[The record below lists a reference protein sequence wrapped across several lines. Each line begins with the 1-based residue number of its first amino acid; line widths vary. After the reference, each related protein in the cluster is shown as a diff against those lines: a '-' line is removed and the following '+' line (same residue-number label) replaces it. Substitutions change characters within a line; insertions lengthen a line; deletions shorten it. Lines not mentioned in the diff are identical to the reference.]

1 MKLRDVLLK
10 PIGKITAK
18 DGIDIIRP
26 NGEVKDAE
34 SECCIYIGDRVKNS
48 SDKAIALIINEREI
62 TLEPG
67 QVTTVI
73 PITNGVI
80 EKIAKLQDEIL
91 NGKSIEELEETAAG
105 KELIKELS
113 SLGEAIFEHG
123 GHYSNIHASTNPI
136 DFIKNIK
143 QLEAAPSREPNIYED
158 TNPISAPVSTPRIE
172 APINNIHGAEPK
184 VEPKPEPKPAPITPF
199 TKDHIV
205 FIEDANGNGTLT
217 VDENGNPFLFTTVRV
232 KFPDNIKAFDI
243 INISKED
250 GSWTDGKVVTNV
262 ADGYV
267 EFDMPIQN
275 DFGKRVKLVAE
286 HLNQNGDHIATVTNG
301 LNIDKLPPLDDIT
314 FPEDANGDGTLG
326 LTENATNPNS
336 TAVRVGIPTYSGSG
350 DIITIKDK
358 DGTTTLGTAT
368 LTPADKTNGYVE
380 INVPVTKGKTLEIA
394 VDLEHSTIKTKPT
407 QKSLVIES
415 DPMPKLKATDITFTE
430 DADSDGK
437 LTPAE
442 NQTDPNK
449 TTVRVALPNDTLN
462 NDVVNIKVKDSTH
475 TGSHTVT
482 TADKTRG
489 YVEFEVPVT
498 AGKTTNV
505 VVNISRGSSITTD
518 VEKGLEVLDNHAP
531 KIGANDIIFTE
542 DTNSN
547 GTLSID
553 ENTTNPNATTVRVK
567 LPNGIKANDK
577 VVLEKKDG
585 SHNDDKVITDGD
597 ITKGYVEFD
606 TPISNGEK
614 VEVKVHVERTHYISS
629 TPTEKVLQVEPN
641 LKLTASDIV
650 FTEDAN
656 KNGTLALTENTTTPN
671 TTTVRVKLP
680 SVIAEDD
687 IVKIKAVGTS
697 LTDNKTITSTDKTN
711 GYVEFE
717 VPLKGIKNL
726 NIEALV
732 QRGTK
737 SYDSAD
743 KTLVIEKSPAPVIST
758 SDITFTEDTNSNG
771 HLSVGENQTNPATTT
786 VKIDLPS
793 GIKEGDI
800 VTLKDN
806 ANHTYTKTI
815 TTTDKTDGH
824 INFEVP
830 VTRDTTLKV
839 SVDVTRDTEKSTPAT
854 KDLIIDKPIPIIGAN
869 NIIFSEDGDSNN
881 ILTPDENT
889 TTPVTTTVKITL
901 PDDVKVGDKIK
912 IADKN
917 GTFTDS
923 HVITTADKTNGH
935 ISFEAPAT
943 KGKTIDAEVKVER
956 DGEDGGAAHK
966 ELKVFQPMG
975 MVGLVATED
984 ADGDLE
990 LTDFET
996 ADPSHTTVRVTLDS
1010 NVIVGDKVNV
1020 EGLKA
1025 GSTETKV
1032 HTVVADDIT
1041 RGYID
1046 FEGELKFNNSGSGA
1060 FHAKGWLERG
1070 SETSGDSFLDLLLK
1084 SLTPQLHVRVFLED
1098 TSRDNKLSVL
1108 ENTTTPDTTTLAIAI
1123 DTNTVKV
1130 GDIIKVKDANNAS
1143 YTGTHT
1149 VTAADI
1155 ANATGYNIRFEIPA
1169 IKGTTIKPKISVT
1182 RGSKT
1187 WGPENYLM
1195 DDLEIEN
1202 DPRDQVSLSI
1212 DPINTTGHITD
1223 ADLSHRTIKAVI
1235 RVNHKEL
1242 LNDGYEIEVK
1252 AYDKTI
1258 KAYKQDDGT
1267 YAADIRLADYKDDAD
1282 QKITATL
1289 KNATVNIDNGVSPVS
1304 TPVPE
1309 KTAEASYDT
1318 HFTRSVL
1325 DILDVNGSNVMT
1337 LADIKNDAD
1346 VHINGEV
1353 RGIYYKTGDK
1363 VFLTLPS
1370 GNVISA
1376 DVQPDGTF
1384 SATAKPSAFGITE
1397 DSRSES
1403 QPIIG
1408 RYSNDTGNYNDNHSF
1423 NIDTY
1428 VTNFMMMVDIKRA
1441 DDNNA
1446 NFEMNG
1452 RVNGLENSV
1461 NIDGTKNIYDAT
1473 DGGKMK
1479 LNLNLASYRDNATI
1493 KEQLSK
1499 IMDGWTYEVY
1509 FEKKSFD
1516 DQNYISGNTS
1526 YSRNSYSFSNKILSG
1541 KIKNGQI
1548 DYTHDIDIKSLLP
1561 DRGTENHDLLFYTR
1575 IVPPAGN
1582 KVYSTI
1588 VYEDR
1593 GETKTLN
1600 FNSDKSLTSGGYNF
1614 ILFNRTP
1621 IRDIDEDSANFFL
1634 HDGNTFYYTDSVKK
1648 IDISGNLFPVSK
1660 YDNREGENYAYR
1672 VWNNERSE
1680 KPISVYTIIN
1690 GNKYNAEIGDYGRVV
1705 FRNINTQ
1712 DLKDDSDH
1720 KYEIVVVHKDK
1731 YNNDVIS
1738 KREFSYNVVNENTV
1752 SNDEIEKAFSLNI
1765 DNNALEREA
1774 DWYKKDL
1781 LIREEGKQDTLL
1793 SHSKNHPRVLAFISN
1808 KYVSHLDH
1816 DVTLKIDIELRDS
1829 LKGDLVW
1836 YDPSDNKIKKITN
1849 GEITIKAGTHFK
1861 DIRILQSIKDDDQLN
1876 YDEEVSGI
1884 NEYGATITDGTM
1896 SLKKQNIIMKLKNSG
1911 GETLSTSKSYIAET
1925 DYDVRF
1931 NFDSPTFDF
1940 SKYVKS
1946 GSRDEL
1952 INGDR
1957 TLFLNNTNSTY
1968 KIVNA
1973 EKGFWKSNVEFVNEG
1988 VDVQIYSGN
1997 TNFIAKKIILNK
2009 GNNILRMDKNIWLYD
2024 LASNIS
2030 DEDMNNH
2037 AANTLTFYF
2046 DRRDSTI
2053 ELNLQENVNKSYK
2066 NLHILKSNY
2075 ENNFYF
2081 YTKPYEGDGSFYLK
2095 DLRISEKNIFF
2106 YNTFGDVRRDPSTR
2120 EVYIENL
2127 IVDNNGDSSYLPKI
2141 DYTSYSWVY
2150 QAFYNDGNFKTFF
2163 KNSKL
2168 AVSEIDHLPNATF
2181 ENTVI
2186 GDENSTSPV
2195 IIKNVNDISFL
2206 NGTTFANSVE
2216 ITAMDGKDA
2225 TNNHYVIDTTIDKDF
2240 TLTDTTIKNGGT
2252 NKFTFGEHSNVG
2264 NHANFNVD
2272 NSELIF
2278 ESGSEFHGKVK
2289 AGSGN
2294 NSITIKSGATFDGTI
2309 DMGDS
2314 ISNIVIEQGAHL
2326 GPNFH
2331 IGETGTENEQTSGKY
2346 DTLTIFDDLDFNN
2359 VDVRGV
2365 EQINIGTKARGE
2377 MINLDLAYSELAN
2390 LMRGNSGVIKFWGD
2404 NDNHMTLHNEAG
2416 KTFAMAADQSG
2427 VNGQPYTR
2435 YEVTDTVAGT
2445 TLRFDVHND
2454 INLQIQ

>member
-158 TNPISAPVSTPRIE
+158 TNPISAPVSTPKIE

-232 KFPDNIKAFDI
+232 KFPGNIKAFDI

-250 GSWTDGKVVTNV
+250 GSWTDGKVVTNI

-336 TAVRVGIPTYSGSG
+336 TTVRVGIPSYSGSG

-368 LTPADKTNGYVE
+368 LTPADKTKGYVE

-430 DADSDGK
+430 DANSDGK

-442 NQTDPNK
+442 N
-449 TTVRVALPNDTLN
+449 
-462 NDVVNIKVKDSTH
+462 
-475 TGSHTVT
+475 
-482 TADKTRG
+482 
-489 YVEFEVPVT
+489 
-498 AGKTTNV
+498 
-505 VVNISRGSSITTD
+505 
-518 VEKGLEVLDNHAP
+518 
-531 KIGANDIIFTE
+531 
-542 DTNSN
+542 
-547 GTLSID
+547 
-553 ENTTNPNATTVRVK
+553 
-567 LPNGIKANDK
+567 
-577 VVLEKKDG
+577 
-585 SHNDDKVITDGD
+585 
-597 ITKGYVEFD
+597 
-606 TPISNGEK
+606 
-614 VEVKVHVERTHYISS
+614 
-629 TPTEKVLQVEPN
+629 
-641 LKLTASDIV
+641 
-650 FTEDAN
+650 
-656 KNGTLALTENTTTPN
+656 TTTP
-671 TTTVRVKLP
+671 T
-680 SVIAEDD
+680 
-687 IVKIKAVGTS
+687 
-697 LTDNKTITSTDKTN
+697 
-711 GYVEFE
+711 
-717 VPLKGIKNL
+717 
-726 NIEALV
+726 
-732 QRGTK
+732 
-737 SYDSAD
+737 
-743 KTLVIEKSPAPVIST
+743 
-758 SDITFTEDTNSNG
+758 
-771 HLSVGENQTNPATTT
+771 
-786 VKIDLPS
+786 
-793 GIKEGDI
+793 
-800 VTLKDN
+800 
-806 ANHTYTKTI
+806 
-815 TTTDKTDGH
+815 
-824 INFEVP
+824 
-830 VTRDTTLKV
+830 
-839 SVDVTRDTEKSTPAT
+839 
-854 KDLIIDKPIPIIGAN
+854 
-869 NIIFSEDGDSNN
+869 
-881 ILTPDENT
+881 
-889 TTPVTTTVKITL
+889 TTTVKITL

-917 GTFTDS
+917 GTYSDS
-923 HVITTADKTNGH
+923 HVITTSDKTNGH

-1070 SETSGDSFLDLLLK
+1070 SETSGDSFLDLSLK

-1130 GDIIKVKDANNAS
+1130 GDIIKVKDANNTS

-1149 VTAADI
+1149 VTAADL
-1155 ANATGYNIRFEIPA
+1155 APSAGYITFEMPA

-1235 RVNHKEL
+1235 RVNHAEL

-1337 LADIKNDAD
+1337 LADIKNDTD

-1353 RGIYYKTGDK
+1353 RGIYNKVGDK
-1363 VFLTLPS
+1363 VFITLPS
-1370 GNVISA
+1370 GTVVPA
-1376 DVQPDGTF
+1376 DVNADGTF
-1384 SATAKPSAFGITE
+1384 SAVIKPSALGYPTTTDPDTYYRKYFNNNINAKYT
-1397 DSRSES
+1397 
-1403 QPIIG
+1403 
-1408 RYSNDTGNYNDNHSF
+1408 NDTGTYTDSDNFYINLKSGF
-1423 NIDTY
+1423 FGLKPT
-1428 VTNFMMMVDIKRA
+1428 FELA
-1441 DDNNA
+1441 EDNNA
-1446 NFEMNG
+1446 DIHFVDMNKKMG
-1452 RVNGLENSV
+1452 ASQFKNSI
-1461 NIDGTKNIYDAT
+1461 NLDETDKIYST
-1473 DGGKMK
+1473 PNGGKFK
-1479 LNLNLASYRDNATI
+1479 INLDFSNYNWQTPQNNHLVLNEEGIKALNSLTA
-1493 KEQLSK
+1493 
-1499 IMDGWTYEVY
+1499 GWKYEVY
-1509 FEKKSFD
+1509 LTKSRMSDFEYSYASFESLRSD
-1516 DQNYISGNTS
+1516 RTHIKLYEGTIID
-1526 YSRNSYSFSNKILSG
+1526 G
-1541 KIKNGQI
+1541 KTR
-1548 DYTHDIDIKSLLP
+1548 YTHDFNIKDYEPTRPTDNMIYDISVKLIPPVGDHTYSNFIQDGNVYVL
-1561 DRGTENHDLLFYTR
+1561 NSDLLQKDNHLMDTDPNRKYYQFESIINTFSNAPLALLGKKIGNFAFTKDSDANTLYYTPSVDK
-1575 IVPPAGN
+1575 IDMTSFLFGAKDHIAAN
-1582 KVYSTI
+1582 NS
-1588 VYEDR
+1588 D
-1593 GETKTLN
+1593 
-1600 FNSDKSLTSGGYNF
+1600 FNSTLVAWLKNYEKPDEVYLTINGKKYEGIIDPKVAKVRF
-1614 ILFNRTP
+1614 K
-1621 IRDIDEDSANFFL
+1621 DIDTLDFKN
-1634 HDGNTFYYTDSVKK
+1634 D
-1648 IDISGNLFPVSK
+1648 P
-1660 YDNREGENYAYR
+1660 
-1672 VWNNERSE
+1672 
-1680 KPISVYTIIN
+1680 
-1690 GNKYNAEIGDYGRVV
+1690 
-1705 FRNINTQ
+1705 
-1712 DLKDDSDH
+1712 DH
-1720 KYEIVVVHKDK
+1720 KYEITVVNRDK
-1731 YNNDVIS
+1731 YENKIRTT
-1738 KREFSYNVVNENTV
+1738 KEIAYNVIDEPAVSTAEIDKSFSIYTNGIAIETNQDETKGLIVRSGVRDQDYIGNKNTTETFMAFE
-1752 SNDEIEKAFSLNI
+1752 SNFKGEIIF
-1765 DNNALEREA
+1765 
-1774 DWYKKDL
+1774 
-1781 LIREEGKQDTLL
+1781 TL
-1793 SHSKNHPRVLAFISN
+1793 RN

-1816 DVTLKIDIELRDS
+1816 DITLKLDIQTNGNNVGKLW
-1829 LKGDLVW
+1829 W
-1836 YDPSDNKIKKITN
+1836 YDPSDDKIKEVHN
-1849 GEITIKAGTHFK
+1849 NEITIKAGTAFK
-1861 DIRILQSIKDDDQLN
+1861 DIRIAQMITDNDTLN
-1876 YDEEVSGI
+1876 YDVI
-1884 NEYGATITDGTM
+1884 DNTTNEYGGIVANSNM
-1896 SLKKQNIIMKLKNSG
+1896 SLKKQNVVIKLKNSND
-1911 GETLSTSKSYIAET
+1911 EVLSTINT
-1925 DYDVRF
+1925 FVGDNDYDVLIDPNGSSVNMLDYLQYNSMDGHRKLTF
-1931 NFDSPTFDF
+1931 NNTVTSTYSISETKRILDVPIEFANENVNVTFLA
-1940 SKYVKS
+1940 S
-1946 GSRDEL
+1946 GNHYNRNHSFKEL
-1952 INGDR
+1952 I
-1957 TLFLNNTNSTY
+1957 FS
-1968 KIVNA
+1968 
-1973 EKGFWKSNVEFVNEG
+1973 
-1988 VDVQIYSGN
+1988 
-1997 TNFIAKKIILNK
+1997 K
-2009 GNNILRMDKNIWLYD
+2009 GNNVLNLSGMYGVANID
-2024 LASNIS
+2024 AISSNMSAAELASNPTYTLEIRRPDDLAVNFLIKGDREHDFQGLNILKSTGNKPLTFNLESHRSDDLVAMDHKTIKNLTTSENVNFMVSNDLNVVVDNFNIS
-2030 DEDMNNH
+2030 NNGV
-2037 AANTLTFYF
+2037 AAKPTLTFKPEASGYSL
-2046 DRRDSTI
+2046 DNQVTTIKNSTINANIIDAPSLVIDNTRIGVPGDSTPTTI
-2053 ELNLQENVNKSYK
+2053 TLSGNLE
-2066 NLHILKSNY
+2066 LKS
-2075 ENNFYF
+2075 
-2081 YTKPYEGDGSFYLK
+2081 S
-2095 DLRISEKNIFF
+2095 
-2106 YNTFGDVRRDPSTR
+2106 
-2120 EVYIENL
+2120 
-2127 IVDNNGDSSYLPKI
+2127 
-2141 DYTSYSWVY
+2141 
-2150 QAFYNDGNFKTFF
+2150 
-2163 KNSKL
+2163 
-2168 AVSEIDHLPNATF
+2168 AV
-2181 ENTVI
+2181 
-2186 GDENSTSPV
+2186 
-2195 IIKNVNDISFL
+2195 FL
-2206 NGTTFANSVE
+2206 NSVE
-2216 ITAMDGKDA
+2216 ITAMDGKKA
-2225 TNNHYVIDTTIDKDF
+2225 ANNHYFIDMIIDKDF

-2359 VDVRGV
+2359 VDVRGI

-2390 LMRGNSGVIKFWGD
+2390 LMRGNNNTIKFWGD
-2404 NDNHMTLHNEAG
+2404 NDNNLTLHNESG

-2435 YEVTDTVAGT
+2435 YEVTDTIAGT

>member
-158 TNPISAPVSTPRIE
+158 TNPISAPVSTPKIE

-275 DFGKRVKLVAE
+275 DFGKRIKLVAE

-326 LTENATNPNS
+326 ITENTTNPNS
-336 TAVRVGIPTYSGSG
+336 TTVRVGIPSYSGSG

-358 DGTTTLGTAT
+358 DGTTTLGSAT
-368 LTPADKTNGYVE
+368 LTPADKTRGYVE

-442 NQTDPNK
+442 NQTNPNT
-449 TTVRVALPNDTLN
+449 TTVRVALPNDTLD

-505 VVNISRGSSITTD
+505 VVNISRGSSTTTD

-531 KIGANDIIFTE
+531 KIGVNDIIFTE
-542 DTNSN
+542 DTDKN

-614 VEVKVHVERTHYISS
+614 VEVKVHVERTHYIPS
-629 TPTEKVLQVEPN
+629 TPTEKVLQVE
-641 LKLTASDIV
+641 
-650 FTEDAN
+650 
-656 KNGTLALTENTTTPN
+656 
-671 TTTVRVKLP
+671 
-680 SVIAEDD
+680 
-687 IVKIKAVGTS
+687 
-697 LTDNKTITSTDKTN
+697 
-711 GYVEFE
+711 
-717 VPLKGIKNL
+717 
-726 NIEALV
+726 
-732 QRGTK
+732 
-737 SYDSAD
+737 
-743 KTLVIEKSPAPVIST
+743 
-758 SDITFTEDTNSNG
+758 
-771 HLSVGENQTNPATTT
+771 
-786 VKIDLPS
+786 
-793 GIKEGDI
+793 
-800 VTLKDN
+800 
-806 ANHTYTKTI
+806 
-815 TTTDKTDGH
+815 
-824 INFEVP
+824 
-830 VTRDTTLKV
+830 
-839 SVDVTRDTEKSTPAT
+839 
-854 KDLIIDKPIPIIGAN
+854 
-869 NIIFSEDGDSNN
+869 
-881 ILTPDENT
+881 
-889 TTPVTTTVKITL
+889 
-901 PDDVKVGDKIK
+901 
-912 IADKN
+912 
-917 GTFTDS
+917 
-923 HVITTADKTNGH
+923 
-935 ISFEAPAT
+935 
-943 KGKTIDAEVKVER
+943 
-956 DGEDGGAAHK
+956 
-966 ELKVFQPMG
+966 
-975 MVGLVATED
+975 
-984 ADGDLE
+984 
-990 LTDFET
+990 
-996 ADPSHTTVRVTLDS
+996 
-1010 NVIVGDKVNV
+1010 
-1020 EGLKA
+1020 
-1025 GSTETKV
+1025 
-1032 HTVVADDIT
+1032 
-1041 RGYID
+1041 
-1046 FEGELKFNNSGSGA
+1046 
-1060 FHAKGWLERG
+1060 
-1070 SETSGDSFLDLLLK
+1070 
-1084 SLTPQLHVRVFLED
+1084 
-1098 TSRDNKLSVL
+1098 
-1108 ENTTTPDTTTLAIAI
+1108 
-1123 DTNTVKV
+1123 
-1130 GDIIKVKDANNAS
+1130 
-1143 YTGTHT
+1143 
-1149 VTAADI
+1149 
-1155 ANATGYNIRFEIPA
+1155 
-1169 IKGTTIKPKISVT
+1169 
-1182 RGSKT
+1182 
-1187 WGPENYLM
+1187 
-1195 DDLEIEN
+1195 N
-1202 DPRDQVSLSI
+1202 DPRDQISLSI

-1223 ADLSHRTIKAVI
+1223 ADLSRRTIKAVI

-1267 YAADIRLADYKDDAD
+1267 YTADIRLADYKDDAD

-1353 RGIYYKTGDK
+1353 RGIYNKVGDK
-1363 VFLTLPS
+1363 VFITLPS
-1370 GNVISA
+1370 GTLVPA
-1376 DVQPDGTF
+1376 DVNADGTF
-1384 SATAKPSAFGITE
+1384 SAVIKPSALGYPTTTDPDTYFVKYFNNTLNAK
-1397 DSRSES
+1397 
-1403 QPIIG
+1403 
-1408 RYSNDTGNYNDNHSF
+1408 YTNDTG
-1423 NIDTY
+1423 TY
-1428 VTNFMMMVDIKRA
+1428 TDSGNFYINLKSSYFGLKPTFELA
-1441 DDNNA
+1441 EDNNA
-1446 NFEMNG
+1446 DIHLNISGEFTEIFVDMSKKEKG
-1452 RVNGLENSV
+1452 SKFRNSINLDDTDKV
-1461 NIDGTKNIYDAT
+1461 YAT
-1473 DGGKMK
+1473 PNGGKFK
-1479 LNLNLASYRDNATI
+1479 INLDFENYAWYTPKSDRFALNEEAIKTLNSMTA
-1493 KEQLSK
+1493 
-1499 IMDGWTYEVY
+1499 GWKYEVY
-1509 FEKKSFD
+1509 LTKAPMGNYEYSNITFESARLYRTHIKLYEGTIID
-1516 DQNYISGNTS
+1516 
-1526 YSRNSYSFSNKILSG
+1526 G
-1541 KIKNGQI
+1541 KMR
-1548 DYTHDIDIKSLLP
+1548 YTHDFNIKDYEPTKPADNMIYNISVKL
-1561 DRGTENHDLLFYTR
+1561 
-1575 IVPPAGN
+1575 IPPAGDHTYFN
-1582 KVYSTI
+1582 FVQNGNVY
-1588 VYEDR
+1588 V
-1593 GETKTLN
+1593 
-1600 FNSDKSLTSGGYNF
+1600 FNSDLLQKDNHLTDTDPNTRYYKFESVINTFSNAPLARLGEKIGSFAFTKDSDANTLYYTPSVNKIDMTSF
-1614 ILFNRTP
+1614 LFGAEDSIAANLPDFNSTLVAWLKNYEKPDEVYLTINGKKYEGIIDPKVAKVRFK
-1621 IRDIDEDSANFFL
+1621 DIDTLDFKN
-1634 HDGNTFYYTDSVKK
+1634 D
-1648 IDISGNLFPVSK
+1648 P
-1660 YDNREGENYAYR
+1660 
-1672 VWNNERSE
+1672 
-1680 KPISVYTIIN
+1680 
-1690 GNKYNAEIGDYGRVV
+1690 
-1705 FRNINTQ
+1705 
-1712 DLKDDSDH
+1712 DH
-1720 KYEIVVVHKDK
+1720 KYEITVVNRDK
-1731 YNNDVIS
+1731 YENKIRTT
-1738 KREFSYNVVNENTV
+1738 KEIAYNVIDEPAV
-1752 SNDEIEKAFSLNI
+1752 STAEIDKSFSIYTNGIAIETSQDDTQGLLVSYSAKDQEYVGDRNSTPNFMAFESNFKGEI
-1765 DNNALEREA
+1765 
-1774 DWYKKDL
+1774 
-1781 LIREEGKQDTLL
+1781 IFTL
-1793 SHSKNHPRVLAFISN
+1793 RN

-1816 DVTLKIDIELRDS
+1816 DITLKLDIQTNGNNVGKLW
-1829 LKGDLVW
+1829 W
-1836 YDPSDNKIKKITN
+1836 YDPSDDKIKEVHN
-1849 GEITIKAGTHFK
+1849 NEITIKAGTAFK
-1861 DIRILQSIKDDDQLN
+1861 DIRIAQMITDNDTLN
-1876 YDEEVSGI
+1876 YDVI
-1884 NEYGATITDGTM
+1884 DNTTNEYGGIVANSNM
-1896 SLKKQNIIMKLKNSG
+1896 SLKKQNVVIKLKNSNN
-1911 GETLSTSKSYIAET
+1911 EVLSTINT
-1925 DYDVRF
+1925 FVGDNDYDVSIDPKGNSVNMVDYLGNNLMDGNRKITF
-1931 NFDSPTFDF
+1931 NNTVTSTFSIDKVGRLIDVPVEF
-1940 SKYVKS
+1940 ANENVNVTFLEPKIFYNSNTSFK
-1946 GSRDEL
+1946 EL
-1952 INGDR
+1952 I
-1957 TLFLNNTNSTY
+1957 FS
-1968 KIVNA
+1968 
-1973 EKGFWKSNVEFVNEG
+1973 
-1988 VDVQIYSGN
+1988 
-1997 TNFIAKKIILNK
+1997 K
-2009 GNNILRMDKNIWLYD
+2009 GNNIINLSGMSKGINID
-2024 LASNIS
+2024 AISSNMSAAELASNPTY
-2030 DEDMNNH
+2030 
-2037 AANTLTFYF
+2037 TLEI
-2046 DRRDSTI
+2046 RRPNDLAVNFLI
-2053 ELNLQENVNKSYK
+2053 KGGREHDFQGLN
-2066 NLHILKSNY
+2066 ILKSAGNKPLTFTFGFLGKD
-2075 ENNFYF
+2075 NFYTNTKILKNLSTNEEVNF
-2081 YTKPYEGDGSFYLK
+2081 TIADKINVNIDNFNILNSGISTKPVLTFKPDNIYVLENQVTT
-2095 DLRISEKNIFF
+2095 IKN
-2106 YNTFGDVRRDPSTR
+2106 ST
-2120 EVYIENL
+2120 INAN
-2127 IVDNNGDSSYLPKI
+2127 IVDAHSLVIDNTKIGVAGDSTPTTITLS
-2141 DYTSYSWVY
+2141 
-2150 QAFYNDGNFKTFF
+2150 GNLELK
-2163 KNSKL
+2163 SS
-2168 AVSEIDHLPNATF
+2168 AV
-2181 ENTVI
+2181 
-2186 GDENSTSPV
+2186 
-2195 IIKNVNDISFL
+2195 FL
-2206 NGTTFANSVE
+2206 NSVE
-2216 ITAMDGKDA
+2216 ITALDGQSS
-2225 TNNHYVIDTTIDKDF
+2225 NNNVYNIDMTIDKDF
-2240 TLTDTTIKNGGT
+2240 TLTDTSIKNSGT
-2252 NKFTFGEHSNVG
+2252 NKFTFGSHANVG

-2331 IGETGTENEQTSGKY
+2331 IGESGTENEQTSGKY

-2390 LMRGNSGVIKFWGD
+2390 LMRGNNGVIKFWGD
-2404 NDNHMTLHNEAG
+2404 NDNHVTLHNEAG